1 MASVRVAKEVLD
13 WLDRPRD
20 GPPGPTA
27 EQSGFLVGAPKARPE
42 TPPDIL
48 GALGRLPKAGW
59 QEDRRAVQELLPA
72 GLEVLGVF
80 VQGSVADATAALAA
94 AMGGAGVAAAAAA
107 GGLWLAAVQEPAAAD
122 SSSGG
127 GSGGGFRFYSC
138 ATGQVSMRMPAPS
151 LAPATVKLKP
161 GADLLLDYC
170 ILRYAWARRL
180 ESPGP
185 ADGELDFENTHLYA
199 TAASRGLN
207 GGVPRFLP
215 IPLHGST
222 GAAARARARTFEE
235 VFSPNRKPMDVASLP
250 LSPSL
255 EKDLALAAAATEGP
269 EAGVGGGGRKKGGML
284 ATMGRKRS
292 GSWGPGPLAQPL
304 LRETQLSAGIAERA
318 ATLNDML
325 RHTCVGPV
333 LDVQLLHRRSC
344 GAPPEMLEP
353 HHHGPAAMLGA
364 PMAAPAAP
372 AAGGGQSR
380 RVTGELLVYVD
391 RREPFGAASEALM
404 VGLARAWEKGARLA
418 SAPSAAAAGQQGG
431 AGVEVLTFHAFDPSA
446 PGRGGSAGICFPL
459 AVTLPLALAGSS
471 SSNAEEDAVHAPGQE
486 SDREDLRQERWAL
499 HTRLGLP
506 LNRPVFRS
514 TNALRLGE
522 EAAAAQQP
530 SAQQQQRR
538 LRDVHIGLPPSG
550 VPGGTQHLVDGS
562 YYYHHYNQDH
572 VDDKGWGCA
581 YRSLQTIVSFFRLN
595 GYTTKPVPTHREI
608 QQTLVD
614 IGTYGL
620 PGTHAWVVR
629 WWWMYTH
636 NATQPHKRPNAGD
649 KPPSFLGSTQWIGSM
664 EVGYWLDQEL
674 GLSWRSVSTATGPEL
689 ASKARELAE
698 HFDKQGTPVMMGGG
712 NLAFTV
718 LGVDWCEA
726 TGEVKFL
733 ILDPHYTGSED
744 LAAIQGKEVALEG
757 YRATACGWRSPA
769 SFSKQSFYNLC
780 LPQRPNLY

>member
-1 MASVRVAKEVLD
+1 MATVRVAKEVLD
-13 WLDRPRD
+13 WLNRNRSAD
-20 GPPGPTA
+20 GGS
-27 EQSGFLVGAPKARPE
+27 SGFLVGAPKSRPE
-42 TPPDIL
+42 MPPDIL
-48 GALGRLPKAGW
+48 GAMARLPKAGW
-59 QEDRRAVQELLPA
+59 QDDRRSVQEYVPA

-80 VQGSVADATAALAA
+80 VQGSVEDATAAVAA
-94 AMGGAGVAAAAAA
+94 AMAGPRAATA
-107 GGLWLAAVQEPAAAD
+107 GGFWLAAVQEPSED
-122 SSSGG
+122 GGSSSGG
-127 GSGGGFRFYSC
+127 GGGFRFYSC
-138 ATGQVSMRMPAPS
+138 VAGQPS
-151 LAPATVKLKP
+151 PFLAPATVKLKP

-215 IPLHGST
+215 IPLHGT
-222 GAAARARARTFEE
+222 GTAARARARTFEH

-255 EKDLALAAAATEGP
+255 EKDLALAAAAQQAGP
-269 EAGVGGGGRKKGGML
+269 EAGGAGGSGGKKKGGML
-284 ATMGRKRS
+284 STMGRKRS
-292 GSWGPGPLAQPL
+292 GSWGSGPLAQPAM

-318 ATLNDML
+318 ATLNDLL

-353 HHHGPAAMLGA
+353 HHHGPAATVGS
-364 PMAAPAAP
+364 PTAAAAAP

-391 RREPFGAASEALM
+391 RREPFAAASEALM

-418 SAPSAAAAGQQGG
+418 RAPSAAAAGQQGG
-431 AGVEVLTFHAFDPSA
+431 AGVEVLTFHAFDPWA
-446 PGRGGSAGICFPL
+446 PGRGEGAGICFPL

-471 SSNAEEDAVHAPGQE
+471 SGSGAEEEAVHAPGQE
-486 SDREDLRQERWAL
+486 SDREELRQERWVL

-514 TNALRLGE
+514 TKALRLGE
-522 EAAAAQQP
+522 EAAAAAAHH
-530 SAQQQQRR
+530 SAANQQQRR

-550 VPGGTQHLVDGS
+550 VTGGTPHVVDGS
-562 YYYHHYNQDH
+562 YDYYHYMQDR

-595 GYTTKPVPTHREI
+595 GYTTKPIPTHREI

-614 IGTYGL
+614 IGTYG
-620 PGTHAWVVR
+620 
-629 WWWMYTH
+629 
-636 NATQPHKRPNAGD
+636 
-649 KPPSFLGSTQWIGSM
+649 
-664 EVGYWLDQEL
+664 
-674 GLSWRSVSTATGPEL
+674 
-689 ASKARELAE
+689 
-698 HFDKQGTPVMMGGG
+698 MMG
-712 NLAFTV
+712 FTF
-718 LGVDWCEA
+718 
-726 TGEVKFL
+726 TSIKSRH
-733 ILDPHYTGSED
+733 PHTNT
-744 LAAIQGKEVALEG
+744 Q
-757 YRATACGWRSPA
+757 THTP
-769 SFSKQSFYNLC
+769 
-780 LPQRPNLY
+780 